1 MYNQDILDVLLQKHE
16 VEHVK
21 IFCKIESLK
30 NKMLAEDYKKKGIE
44 DTWPYE
50 FDYDAEWWE
59 NKYNELLNNM

>member
-1 MYNQDILDVLLQKHE
+1 MYNEDIVKTLLEKNP

-21 IFCKIESLK
+21 IFCKMESIK
-30 NKMLAEDYKKKGIE
+30 NRMLADDYKKKGIT

-59 NKYNELLNNM
+59 NKYNELLNY

>member
-1 MYNQDILDVLLQKHE
+1 M
-16 VEHVK
+16 
-21 IFCKIESLK
+21 ESLK

>member
-1 MYNQDILDVLLQKHE
+1 MYNEEIVKVLLE
-16 VEHVK
+16 NNPVEQVK
-21 IFCKIESLK
+21 IFCKIESMK
-30 NKMLAEDYKKKGIE
+30 NKMLAEDYKKRGIT